1 VGVIAVRGA
10 AEHNLKD
17 LSVEIP
23 KNQLVVVTGVSG
35 SGKSSLVFD
44 TLYAESFRR
53 FADASGLPSFMLG
66 GSIEIRSSRPR
77 VSSIQGLPPA
87 LGLSQRQGVAGRLS
101 TVGTICGAT
110 DLLRVF
116 FAAFGLA
123 YCRSCAIPLR
133 PTPPD
138 EVIGALFER
147 FSGAMVT
154 IVAPVAERRK
164 GLFAQELDAFR
175 KEGFSR
181 LRVNGQLFDLQEV
194 ENTALIDPK
203 KLNTIEL
210 LVDRVSVSEE
220 KRKRIERVVAA
231 ALNFG
236 KGVVKVEG
244 PLLQELFNTK
254 SACPQC
260 GESSPKLDPRHF
272 SHSSL
277 GQCPTCEGSGASE
290 PERAEDLAPCRA
302 CNGSRLDAKL
312 PLVRIGGLRFD
323 EVARMTAAGALQ
335 FVREMLVPQ
344 AGESR
349 AKAKVVREL
358 ELLLATLVRLGAG
371 HLSLNRAGQ
380 SLVPG
385 DLQRLRLA
393 SMIAAP
399 FSGALYI
406 LDEPCQ
412 GLTHDEVDRFVAVL
426 RDLVDRGATV
436 LAVEH
441 HPAFLERCDTVITMG
456 PGAGEHGGRICE
468 IASRPLTT
476 VVASA
481 EPSRDSAK
489 SSKQSETPGASSL
502 LLRNVDLRG
511 ARMSALAF
519 NVGGIHLLRGPS
531 GSGKSSL
538 LRECLE
544 PILAR
549 TLAGETSVSIPYADV
564 AFGPNYSVTHLSVV
578 RPGSLTRTTRR
589 TVAAALEVLPP
600 LRALFGALPQAQ
612 LMGLAEMHFSWSS
625 KLGRCETCEGRG
637 FIELKQRYGT
647 SVEIECES
655 CLGAKL
661 GSRSL
666 VPRFKG
672 LNFAELME
680 LSIDEAAGLFEN
692 FRLIHQRLTTARQF
706 GLGYVKLGQTM
717 ESLSGGEMQRLLL
730 VMELRRSNLLGAW
743 FLLMH
748 PGTGLHAPDI
758 EVLGELLRTM
768 AERGATFVLVENRE
782 EFLAVA
788 DSVVEFSARG
798 P

>member
-1 VGVIAVRGA
+1 VIAVRGA

-44 TLYAESFRR
+44 TLYSESFRR
-53 FADASGLPSFMLG
+53 FADASGLPTFVLG
-66 GSIEIRSSRPR
+66 GGIEVRSSRPR
-77 VSSIQGLPPA
+77 VSSIHGLPPA

-101 TVGTICGAT
+101 TVGTLCGAT
-110 DLLRVF
+110 DLFRVF
-116 FAAFGLA
+116 FAAFGLV

-138 EVIGALFER
+138 EVIATIFER
-147 FSGAMVT
+147 FAGAMVT
-154 IVAPVAERRK
+154 VVAPVAERRK
-164 GLFAQELDAFR
+164 GAFAEEIDSFR
-175 KEGFSR
+175 KQGFSR
-181 LRVNGQLFDLQEV
+181 LRVNGQLFDLQEAD
-194 ENTALIDPK
+194 NASMIDPK

-210 LVDRVSVSEE
+210 LVDRVTVTEE

-231 ALNFG
+231 ALSFG
-236 KGVVKVEG
+236 KGVIKIEG
-244 PLLQELFNTK
+244 ALLHELFNTK

-277 GQCPTCEGSGASE
+277 GQCPVCEGSGVGSAGG
-290 PERAEDLAPCRA
+290 AEDLAPCSA
-302 CNGSRLDAKL
+302 CKGSRLDPKL
-312 PLVRIGGLRFD
+312 PMVRIGGRRFD
-323 EVARMTAAGALQ
+323 EVVRMTARELLL
-335 FVREMLVPQ
+335 FVREILVPQ
-344 AGESR
+344 VGESR
-349 AKAKVVREL
+349 ARGKVVREL
-358 ELLLATLVRLGAG
+358 ELLLATLVRLEAG

-412 GLTHDEVDRFVAVL
+412 GLTRDEVARFVEVL
-426 RDLVDRGATV
+426 RDLVHRGASV

-441 HPAFLERCDTVITMG
+441 HPEFLARCDTVFTMG
-456 PGAGEHGGRICE
+456 PGAGEHGGRICGISSRGVSGGGE
-468 IASRPLTT
+468 MAAPSQIRGDSDCRPASGISP
-476 VVASA
+476 
-481 EPSRDSAK
+481 
-489 SSKQSETPGASSL
+489 SL
-502 LLRNVDLRG
+502 LIRNIELRG
-511 ARMSALAF
+511 ICMKELALT
-519 NVGGIHLLRGPS
+519 VGTVHLLRGPS
-531 GSGKSSL
+531 GSGKSSV

-544 PILAR
+544 PILAGA
-549 TLAGETSVSIPYADV
+549 LAGGGTVRIPYGEAVVGDN
-564 AFGPNYSVTHLSVV
+564 FSVTHLSVV

-589 TVAAALEVLPP
+589 TVAAALDVLPP
-600 LRALFGALPQAQ
+600 LRALFAALPQSQ
-612 LMGLAEMHFSWSS
+612 LMGLQEMHFSWSS
-625 KLGRCETCEGRG
+625 KLGRCDTCEGHG
-637 FIELKQRYGT
+637 FVELKQKYGT
-647 SVEIECES
+647 AVEVECEA

-672 LNFAELME
+672 LNFAEMMDLGIE
-680 LSIDEAAGLFEN
+680 EAVGIFEN
-692 FRLIHQRLTTARQF
+692 FRIIHQRLTTAMQF

-758 EVLGELLRTM
+758 AVLGDLLRTM
-768 AERGATFVLVENRE
+768 AGRGATFVLVENRE

-788 DSVVEFSARG
+788 DSVVEFSVAAR
-798 P
+798 